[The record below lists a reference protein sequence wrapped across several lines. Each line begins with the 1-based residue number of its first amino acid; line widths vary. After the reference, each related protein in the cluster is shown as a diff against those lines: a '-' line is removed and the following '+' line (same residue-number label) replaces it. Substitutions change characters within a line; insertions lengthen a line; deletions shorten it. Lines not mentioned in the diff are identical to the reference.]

1 MTREVASVRS
11 RNPGAMWPG
20 KIPTKW
26 GSTRSEAL
34 ADGTGQGNKIAY
46 FDTFVQGIC
55 AQLDLWRT
63 SPNYRNKRFEDAI
76 AIWSGHNSVEQYIAY
91 VLKRVPGMTRSTVM
105 NDEFWSGPM
114 GLAFLKAQAGHEAG
128 KPYPAP
134 PEDWIKAQSIVM
146 DGTVP
151 APVKQIGDLI
161 LVGDSGPGVSE
172 LQRLLGCKITGTYGD
187 DGETEFALKLFQ
199 IRNALDPDGK
209 CGKITWGKLQGVTT

>member
-1 MTREVASVRS
+1 VAGQDTDEV
-11 RNPGAMWPG
+11 GLD
-20 KIPTKW
+20 KF
-26 GSTRSEAL
+26 EAL
-34 ADGTGQGNKIAY
+34 NDGTGQGNKIAY
-46 FDTFVQGIC
+46 FDTYVQGIC
-55 AQLDLWRT
+55 AQLDLWRS

-91 VLKRVPGMTRSTVM
+91 VLKRVPGMTRSDSHGRSVL
-105 NDEFWSGPM
+105 GKPM

-134 PEDWIKAQSIVM
+134 DNDWLEAQQLVM
-146 DGTVP
+146 GDVVP
-151 APVKQIGDLI
+151 TAHKNVGDLI
-161 LVGDSGPGVSE
+161 VVGDSGPGVSE

-209 CGKITWGKLQGVTT
+209 CGKMTWGKLREATS